1 MKFATAIFLFMDIIQ
16 EDPRIGPSH
25 ISLYIAIVYSCRK
38 QGSKMPIRIYRKD
51 LMRRSKMR
59 GKGTYHRC
67 LRDLTEY
74 GFIRYVPSND
84 SLKRSQI
91 YLSVK

>member
-1 MKFATAIFLFMDIIQ
+1 MKANATIFLFMDLIQ

-25 ISLYIAIVYSCRK
+25 ISLYVAILYSYKK
-38 QGSKMPIRIYRKD
+38 QGSKMPITIYRKD

-67 LRDLTEY
+67 LRDLTDF
-74 GFIRYVPSND
+74 GFIKYTPSND
-84 SLKRSQI
+84 SLQGSLI
-91 YLSVK
+91 YLSE